1 MPNNQLKVIGS
12 QKISQLKKL
21 ESFDISQNALSGAIP
36 KWLGQLT
43 LSDYIQIS
51 DNPALTGPIPAELCN
66 IKGLRRIIIFNTG
79 VSALLPGIGNC
90 ATLTELVVFDNK
102 IAGGLPAELG
112 KLKKLQRIAVSG
124 NVMSGTL
131 PASIGDLPNL
141 TEFDIANNKFTG
153 SIPSNYGPFVEQ
165 DLSTDFSG
173 NQLSGVWFYLLI
185 SWFIDLLLYWFGLG
199 SRQIIETSL
208 SKLFL
213 KNIQGHNDPKNES
226 EELSSVHHPQA

>member
-51 DNPALTGPIPAELCN
+51 DNPAVTGPIPAELCN

-112 KLKKLQRIAVSG
+112 KLKKLQRIAVGG

-153 SIPSNYGPFVEQ
+153 SIPSNYGPFVED
-165 DLSTDFSG
+165 DLSTNFSG
-173 NQLSGVWFYLLI
+173 NQLSGVCFYLLTYG
-185 SWFIDLLLYWFGLG
+185 FIDLLSTLLVWVVKINQRNMSF
-199 SRQIIETSL
+199 
-208 SKLFL
+208 
-213 KNIQGHNDPKNES
+213 
-226 EELSSVHHPQA
+226 